1 MKHRTA
7 LVTAMS
13 IAGVI
18 LAGTVAVA
26 ANLGILNSTN
36 QVGTLSAADAST
48 SSTTTQGRGGEEVA
62 YQIAGVGVITL
73 ARQGDDLTLQSADVG
88 DWTYEVD
95 DSDNGISITFRLGE
109 REIEFEAEV
118 EDGQTLVSVN
128 EEDVIV
134 QDGTGGALPPGSTS
148 VDDDSTGDDD
158 EFESDDD
165 TDDDEHEDEDEHED
179 PDD

>member
-1 MKHRTA
+1 
-7 LVTAMS
+7 MS

-18 LAGTVAVA
+18 LAGAVALA

-36 QVGTLSAADAST
+36 QVGTLSAADDST
-48 SSTTTQGRGGEEVA
+48 SSTTTQAGAAEEVA
-62 YQIAGVGVITL
+62 YQIAGIGVVTL

-88 DWTYEVD
+88 DWTYEVN
-95 DSDNGISITFRLGE
+95 DSDDGISITFRLGE

-118 EDGQTLVSVN
+118 EDGQTFVSVN

-134 QDGTGGALPPGSTS
+134 QDGTGSALPPGSTS
-148 VDDDSTGDDD
+148 FDDDSISDDD

-165 TDDDEHEDEDEHED
+165 SDAQDHEDEDEDEHED
-179 PDD
+179 EDDHEEPDD

>member
-1 MKHRTA
+1 MKHKTA
-7 LVTAMS
+7 LVTALS

-18 LAGTVAVA
+18 LAGTVALA

-36 QVGTLSAADAST
+36 EVGRLSAADAST
-48 SSTTTQGRGGEEVA
+48 SSTTTDASAGEVVA
-62 YQIAGVGVITL
+62 YQIAGVGVVTL
-73 ARQGDDLTLQSADVG
+73 SRQGDDLSLQSADVG
-88 DWTYEVD
+88 EWTYEVD
-95 DSDNGISITFRLGE
+95 DSDQGIAITLRFGE

-134 QDGTGGALPPGSTS
+134 QGGTGNTSAPGSAS
-148 VDDDSTGDDD
+148 FDDDDSMGDDD
-158 EFESDDD
+158 DDSAV
-165 TDDDEHEDEDEHED
+165 HEDEEGPED